1 MVGLK
6 LQWRTRK
13 LEKPKKKCES
23 VMRFRCI
30 TLRSAWVLS
39 QYRRDKDTGN
49 KGNKTKKKNEDT
61 IVFGNELQDKIIIFV
76 RGLFIVDKT

>member
-30 TLRSAWVLS
+30 TLRSAWVPS

-49 KGNKTKKKNEDT
+49 KGNKTNKNGDT
-61 IVFGNELQDKIIIFV
+61 IVFDNKL
-76 RGLFIVDKT
+76 